1 VADAVDPRAWDEAC
15 RCDDIIRVLVAH
27 ADSGQIGQAALQ
39 SPSWASGFDDLQTRQ
54 TISARTEDIGHELL
68 KPNPANTPL
77 TRVQLYASQTIEQHQ
92 IRLKLACAYR
102 KSNPGILVVQS
113 AQNRATENAPN
124 CLGGA

>member
-1 VADAVDPRAWDEAC
+1 MTSFAFWLRMLIAGKSARQHCSLQAGPR
-15 RCDDIIRVLVAH
+15 
-27 ADSGQIGQAALQ
+27 
-39 SPSWASGFDDLQTRQ
+39 GFDDLQTRQ